1 MRNKTLTSVLK
12 RADDAAAMERCGVAK
27 VHQDAMRSYID
38 TWVRGP
44 LRDAIAYLEGEKS
57 AKDIEFWSQS

>member
-1 MRNKTLTSVLK
+1 MRNKTLIAVLK
-12 RADDAAAMERCGVAK
+12 RADDAASMERCGVPK
-27 VHQDAMRSYID
+27 VHQDAMHQYID

-44 LRDAIAYLEGEKS
+44 LLDAIRYLEGEKS